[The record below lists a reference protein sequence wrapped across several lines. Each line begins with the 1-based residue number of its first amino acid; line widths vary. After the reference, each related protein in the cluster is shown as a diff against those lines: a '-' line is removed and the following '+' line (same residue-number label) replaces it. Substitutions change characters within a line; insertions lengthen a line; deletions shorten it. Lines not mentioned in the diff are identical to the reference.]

1 MQKKKKARVAPRHL
15 GLFCGRRCTPATRP
29 APPTE
34 VVWRYHPKV
43 LLFTPA
49 KGARMAGQQQTSSR
63 GDTSLEQTLEK
74 TEAVAADVQRA
85 SDNLAVVNTVLEQ
98 GLPEEVQVGDVAQA
112 IEHTSQLEEKLA
124 KSAETLAEVNAAL
137 SEEIEKRLEATAER
151 DESQAEAE
159 ELKARIRAGASD

>member
-1 MQKKKKARVAPRHL
+1 
-15 GLFCGRRCTPATRP
+15 
-29 APPTE
+29 
-34 VVWRYHPKV
+34 
-43 LLFTPA
+43 
-49 KGARMAGQQQTSSR
+49 MAGQPQPTPPD
-63 GDTSLEQTLEK
+63 DTSLEQTLEK

-98 GLPEEVQVGDVAQA
+98 ELPEDIQVGEVAQA

-137 SEEIEKRLEATAER
+137 SEEIEKRLEITAQR

-159 ELKARIRAGASD
+159 ELKARIQSGASD

>member
-1 MQKKKKARVAPRHL
+1 
-15 GLFCGRRCTPATRP
+15 
-29 APPTE
+29 
-34 VVWRYHPKV
+34 
-43 LLFTPA
+43 
-49 KGARMAGQQQTSSR
+49 MAGQPQPTPP

-98 GLPEEVQVGDVAQA
+98 ELPQEIQVGEVAQA

-137 SEEIEKRLEATAER
+137 SEEIEKRQEITAQR

-159 ELKARIRAGASD
+159 ELKARIQSGAAD